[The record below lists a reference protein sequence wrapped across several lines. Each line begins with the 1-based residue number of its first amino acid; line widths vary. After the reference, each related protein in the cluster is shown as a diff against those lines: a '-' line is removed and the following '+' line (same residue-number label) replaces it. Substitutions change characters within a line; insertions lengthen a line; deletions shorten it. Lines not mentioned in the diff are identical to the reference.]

1 MIRRIRSAPA
11 PFSSIEP
18 WYAKRRFEQDCA
30 ETSAVD
36 FRTAPAREVL
46 LHLNRLMDWAAFWAR
61 RGLTEADRQDARDW
75 EGRWRELQPHV
86 IEAVERGDEHAVH

>member
-18 WYAKRRFEQDCA
+18 WHAKRRFEEDWGG
-30 ETSAVD
+30 
-36 FRTAPAREVL
+36 PAREVL

-61 RGLTEADRQDARDW
+61 RGLTEADRQDAAEW

>member
-1 MIRRIRSAPA
+1 MAFPCTRSGSHDPAYPLRPCALLVDRTLAREAAVRRGL
-11 PFSSIEP
+11 
-18 WYAKRRFEQDCA
+18 
-30 ETSAVD
+30 
-36 FRTAPAREVL
+36 PAREVL

-61 RGLTEADRQDARDW
+61 RGLTEADRQDAAEW

>member
-1 MIRRIRSAPA
+1 
-11 PFSSIEP
+11 
-18 WYAKRRFEQDCA
+18 
-30 ETSAVD
+30 
-36 FRTAPAREVL
+36 VL

-61 RGLTEADRQDARDW
+61 RGLTEADRQDAAEW